1 MYVDYDR
8 YTNSD
13 EMVSDNAGLMLL
25 KLLKQCG
32 ADDVTLAGFDGFRH
46 GRGGNY
52 YSKDL
57 IFEVNEAE
65 AVEKQERIRQQVKE
79 LAETMRITFLTS
91 SVYE

>member
-32 ADDVTLAGFDGFRH
+32 ADDVTLASFDGFRH